1 MGMGPQSPPPEPSAG
16 GHDKYVALVSGLG
29 LGLDGGNPL
38 QLALVVDFLTGLLG
52 GRDDQARAAQVRTC
66 PGAKGALWCPPST
79 IHYFCSTHRR

>member
-1 MGMGPQSPPPEPSAG
+1 MGMGPQSPLPEPSAG

-38 QLALVVDFLTGLLG
+38 QLALLVDFLTGLLG

-66 PGAKGALWCPPST
+66 PGADRCPVVPTLNHTLLLFNS
-79 IHYFCSTHRR
+79 